1 MAPSPNIVIRE
12 ISLTTLLG
20 EVCSTYSVDPGLA
33 HLQRYRRDCDDK
45 FKSHIVKDTSIWRVR
60 DIVIRRTYETLQ
72 KLGFFSSDRG

>member
-45 FKSHIVKDTSIWRVR
+45 FKSHIVIFYFEKVYPLNIFDIYYPKVSI
-60 DIVIRRTYETLQ
+60 YFLN
-72 KLGFFSSDRG
+72 L